1 MSGHPHADLMAKAAE
16 IAKTDKEWW
25 RHFQFK
31 TDKCNDWRDMSCDFL
46 FYEHVEYRLKP
57 TTITINNFEVPTPLL
72 VAPNINEKVWM
83 ISFSLDA
90 LVRKI
95 SWTGEDWQLRQL
107 LLGFIHGN
115 EEGCL
120 IHAEALIS
128 PTKLPF

>member
-16 IAKTDKEWW
+16 IAKTDYKWWEHFEW
-25 RHFQFK
+25 K
-31 TDKCNDWRDMSCDFL
+31 TPNGEWKKLSNETFR
-46 FYEHVEYRLKP
+46 EHIQYRLKP
-57 TTITINNFEVPTPLL
+57 TTITINDFEVPIPLL
-72 VAPNINEKVWM
+72 AAPNINEKVWM
-83 ISFSLDA
+83 ISFSHDA
-90 LVRKI
+90 LIRQI
-95 SWTGEDWQLRQL
+95 SWTGADWQLRQL